1 MKDFESYPEGMNK
14 MNEIMDE
21 ILPFKVFKDLYFP
34 TLVCRFKTK
43 ELAEDFIDYQ
53 ETIHPE
59 IKYILEKITK
69 EPQKQLTEDEIAFID
84 KIELALDMSEPVSKE
99 GLKSYEQLIEK
110 RAALEKTEEKKQ
122 DIPKKEAEQ
131 KPRMMGKAR

>member
-1 MKDFESYPEGMNK
+1 MKDYESYSEGMNK

-21 ILPFKVFKDLYFP
+21 ILPFKVFKDFHFQTKKYGESHLS

-59 IKYILEKITK
+59 IKYVLEKVTK
-69 EPQKQLTEDEIAFID
+69 EPQKQITEEDE
-84 KIELALDMSEPVSKE
+84 
-99 GLKSYEQLIEK
+99 KS
-110 RAALEKTEEKKQ
+110 Q
-122 DIPKKEAEQ
+122 DIPKKETEQ
-131 KPRMMGKAR
+131 KPRIMGKAR

>member
-1 MKDFESYPEGMNK
+1 MKDYESYSEGMNK

-21 ILPFKVFKDLYFP
+21 ILPFKVFKDFHFQTKKYGESHLS

-59 IKYILEKITK
+59 IKYVLEAVTDPKKTITK
-69 EPQKQLTEDEIAFID
+69 EDE
-84 KIELALDMSEPVSKE
+84 
-99 GLKSYEQLIEK
+99 KS
-110 RAALEKTEEKKQ
+110 Q
-122 DIPKKEAEQ
+122 DIPKKEAER
-131 KPRMMGKAR
+131 KSRMMGKAR